1 MSQQVLDANFKP
13 QSRLEGLLI
22 EDFGNEMLIYD
33 FVAKKAHGLNR
44 EARLIWVACTGAN
57 TQSEISELTGLS
69 PDWVQE
75 GIRQLNQAKLLI

>member
-1 MSQQVLDANFKP
+1 MSQQVVDTNFKP

-22 EDFGNEMLIYD
+22 EDFGSEMLIYD
-33 FVAKKAHGLNR
+33 LVAKKAHCLNH
-44 EARLIWVACTGAN
+44 EAGLIWIACTGGN
-57 TQSEISELTGLS
+57 TQSEISELTGLC